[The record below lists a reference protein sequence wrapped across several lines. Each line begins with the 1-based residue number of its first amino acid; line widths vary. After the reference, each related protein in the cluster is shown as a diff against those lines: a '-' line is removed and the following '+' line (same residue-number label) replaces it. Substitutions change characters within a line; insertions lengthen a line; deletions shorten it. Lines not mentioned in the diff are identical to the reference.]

1 MKLTPVLVA
10 LFAAATVSCSSY
22 ANPSEDGEADDPTYV
37 GPGSGGNNDDDDDDD
52 GLLPPGYS
60 NPSASSAGS
69 DSTGAK

>member
-1 MKLTPVLVA
+1 MKLTSVLVA

-37 GPGSGGNNDDDDDDD
+37 GPGSGGNNDDDD
-52 GLLPPGYS
+52 GVLPPGYS